1 MMRTFSKAGVPL
13 AAAVLMAACSGT
25 PGTPT
30 SPSAAAGGAATAAP
44 DGSTLKVSAPVPLAP
59 ENGTRTDTL
68 APVLS
73 WQNSTGRFAGGLG
86 LTYELEV
93 SAGGAV
99 VFAATVAEGG
109 GTTQFTPPEGEY
121 DATYTWRVRA
131 RLENTFGPWSQAYS
145 FTTPEQPTAGGPVGP
160 PRNIGF
166 NEAYDIIYNIY
177 QAGRFNI
184 GSRSTREERN
194 LYLEIAVAALH
205 YGHGRWNPR
214 GPDSNWCIKNGGPGR
229 PQSDDVIV
237 RCDTRDAWD
246 LIGGIGGPSPVWDYH
261 YLGRL
266 PGGQA
271 VYPPSV
277 NALGLLPQ

>member
-30 SPSAAAGGAATAAP
+30 SPSAAAGGAATAAA

-68 APVLS
+68 APVLA
-73 WQNSTGRFAGGLG
+73 WQNSTGRFAGGLD

-93 SAGGAV
+93 SSGGTV
-99 VFAATVAEGG
+99 LFATTVPSGG
-109 GTTQFTPPEGEY
+109 GSTQFTPPDGEY
-121 DATYTWRVRA
+121 DTGYTWRVRA
-131 RLENTFGPWSQAYS
+131 RLEGAAGPWSQAFS
-145 FTTPEQPTAGGPVGP
+145 FSTPEQPTAGGPVGP
-160 PRNIGF
+160 PRNIGVS
-166 NEAYDIIYNIY
+166 EAVDIIYAIY
-177 QAGRFNI
+177 QAGRYDI
-184 GSRSTREERN
+184 GTRSTREQRN
-194 LYLEIAVAALH
+194 RYLEIAVAALH
-205 YGHGRWNPR
+205 YGHGKWNPR
-214 GPDSNWCIKNGGPGR
+214 GPDPNWCIKNGGPGR
-229 PQSDDVIV
+229 PQADDVIV

-246 LIGGIGGPSPVWDYH
+246 LVLSIGGPSPIWHTDYI
-261 YLGRL
+261 GRL
-266 PGGQA
+266 PGIQA